1 MQCVCGSALAWQFY
15 TIDTI
20 MRRILA
26 IASVFVLWLNLLQ
39 PTALFASPV
48 LLTFDVEAPTDEDA
62 LKKLNPDV
70 PATYFVTG
78 EFAEKHKEL
87 VAALSKGDN
96 TVGSHSCHHPHF
108 KSLDSIAVLADLSA
122 SKKILESI
130 TGKPLAWFRAP
141 YLEYDERTL
150 HTLMALG
157 FQGDSSDKEPWSDQ
171 AMIDELPVSGR
182 EDGSL
187 IASDY
192 DMLETYHFSKSSYE
206 ATLRKFYQ
214 EKASSGQ
221 PLVVL
226 IHPSVSAKYPDDLRR
241 FITYVKKK
249 RGKFFSID
257 SYCAKLQQQRPHHFA
272 VWADFSDGVGDPESI
287 ASGLLGAGATD
298 VFIKVPEMISSRSNG
313 LHDGREMFGNI
324 VSIMQSKGLKVHL
337 WLSPLASQT
346 LLAQHPEWAMTEKNN
361 DRSTL
366 WMSPAHPE
374 FSSYTAKSVKE
385 LIRKYHPDGI
395 CLDNLLYPS
404 AEYDYSQQMLKAF
417 AKHNHLNHTPT
428 LTLLMNRYY
437 TEWCN
442 WRSQVISNVAG
453 KIGKTVRRE
462 GKGAVAF
469 SATIASNSAINYRTT
484 ETSGQNFAMFDRNFD
499 FLVPDIS
506 VFQKDNAID
515 VAKLGRL
522 LFSLR
527 VCAGKRPMMLRV
539 NDFPDGSLVSAEL
552 KSIVSKELSTGF
564 DGISLFPGLPFSV
577 QDGGVQ
583 KLNPQLLDRIHQ
595 LFIGSMPKIEPTG
608 QGSRMPQ

>member
-395 CLDNLLYPS
+395 CLDNLSYPS
-404 AEYDYSQQMLKAF
+404 SEYDYSPQMIKAF
-417 AKHNHLNHTPT
+417 AKHNHIDHTPT
-428 LTLLMNRYY
+428 LTELMNHYY

-442 WRSQVISNVAG
+442 WRAQVISSFAG
-453 KIGKTVRRE
+453 KIGETVRRE

-469 SATIASNSAINYRTT
+469 SATIASNSAINYRTA

-499 FLVPDIS
+499 FLVPDIT
-506 VFQKDNAID
+506 FPRKENAID
-515 VAKLGRL
+515 VEKLRL
-522 LFSLR
+522 TLFALR
-527 VCAGKRPMMLRV
+527 VWAGKRPLMLRV
-539 NDFPDGSLVSAEL
+539 NDFPDGSPVSAESL
-552 KSIVSKELSTGF
+552 AIVSQELSIGV
-564 DGISLFPGLPFSV
+564 DGISLFPS
-577 QDGGVQ
+577 QI
-583 KLNPQLLDRIHQ
+583 NPQLLDRMHQ
-595 LFIGSMPKIEPTG
+595 LFIGSMRKSETTE
-608 QGSRMPQ
+608 QGTRAHQ

>member
-1 MQCVCGSALAWQFY
+1 
-15 TIDTI
+15 

-39 PTALFASPV
+39 STAIFASPV

-62 LKKLNPDV
+62 LKKLSPDV

-96 TVGSHSCHHPHF
+96 TVGSHSFHHPHF
-108 KSLDSIAVLADLSA
+108 KSLDSAAVLADLSA

-130 TGKPLAWFRAP
+130 IGKPLAWFRAP

-150 HTLMALG
+150 HTLMVLG

-241 FITYVKKK
+241 FIIYVKKK
-249 RGKFFSID
+249 RGEFFSID

-395 CLDNLLYPS
+395 CLDNLSYPS
-404 AEYDYSQQMLKAF
+404 SEYDYSPQMIKAF
-417 AKHNHLNHTPT
+417 AKHNHIDHTPT
-428 LTLLMNRYY
+428 LTELMNHYY

-442 WRSQVISNVAG
+442 WRAQVISSFAG
-453 KIGKTVRRE
+453 KIGETVRRE

-469 SATIASNSAINYRTT
+469 SATIASNSAINYRTA

-499 FLVPDIS
+499 FLVPDIT
-506 VFQKDNAID
+506 FPRKENAID
-515 VAKLGRL
+515 VEKLRL
-522 LFSLR
+522 TLFALR
-527 VCAGKRPMMLRV
+527 VWAGKRPLMLRV
-539 NDFPDGSLVSAEL
+539 NDSPDGSPVSAESL
-552 KSIVSKELSTGF
+552 AIVSQELSIGV
-564 DGISLFPGLPFSV
+564 DGISLFPS
-577 QDGGVQ
+577 QI
-583 KLNPQLLDRIHQ
+583 NPQLLDRMHQ
-595 LFIGSMPKIEPTG
+595 LFIGSMRKSETTE
-608 QGSRMPQ
+608 QGTRAHQ

>member
-87 VAALSKGDN
+87 VTALSKGDN

-272 VWADFSDGVGDPESI
+272 VWADFSDGVGNPESI

-395 CLDNLLYPS
+395 CLDNLSYPS
-404 AEYDYSQQMLKAF
+404 SEYDYSPQMIKAF
-417 AKHNHLNHTPT
+417 AKHNHIDHTPT
-428 LTLLMNRYY
+428 LTELMNHYY

-442 WRSQVISNVAG
+442 WRAQVISSFAG
-453 KIGKTVRRE
+453 KIGETVRRE

-469 SATIASNSAINYRTT
+469 SATIASNSAINYRTA

-499 FLVPDIS
+499 FLVPDIT
-506 VFQKDNAID
+506 FPRKENAID
-515 VAKLGRL
+515 VEKLRL
-522 LFSLR
+522 TLFALR
-527 VCAGKRPMMLRV
+527 VWAGKRPLMLRV
-539 NDFPDGSLVSAEL
+539 NDSPDGSPVSAESL
-552 KSIVSKELSTGF
+552 AIVSQELSIGV
-564 DGISLFPGLPFSV
+564 DGISLFPS
-577 QDGGVQ
+577 QI
-583 KLNPQLLDRIHQ
+583 NPQLLDRMHQ
-595 LFIGSMPKIEPTG
+595 LFIGSMRKSETTE
-608 QGSRMPQ
+608 QGTRAHQ